1 MKLVA
6 YLRVSTDA
14 QTEGLGLDVQKAA
27 IIEWAEAHGH
37 EIAASFTDAGVSGSN
52 GLETRTGLA
61 DAFAALRNGDAVG
74 LVVYRLDRL
83 ARDLIIQEQLLAEA
97 RQQGWAVFSTS
108 TGEAAYLEDDPGDPS
123 RKMIRQVLGAV
134 AEYERSMIAL
144 RLRSGRARKA
154 EAGGFAYGAPP
165 YGYEAVD
172 GELAPVADEQTTLTR
187 IRRLHYDGKSFRIIA
202 EALNA
207 EGVKPRRGRAWHPGV
222 LVRLIDRPNGASD
235 EGARL
240 IPATTTTAT
249 PTPTNTTT
257 TSADRAIGAEA
268 TRGRCST

>member
-27 IIEWAEAHGH
+27 IIEWADAHGQQ
-37 EIAASFTDAGVSGSN
+37 IAASFTDAGVSGSN

-61 DAFAALRNGDAVG
+61 NAFSALRNGDAAG

-97 RQQGWAVFSTS
+97 RQHSWAVFSTS
-108 TGEAAYLEDDPGDPS
+108 SGEAAYVEDDPGDPS

-144 RLRSGRARKA
+144 RLRSGRTRKA
-154 EAGGFAYGAPP
+154 EAGGFAYGSPP

-172 GELAPVADEQTTLTR
+172 GELVPVADEQATLGR
-187 IRRLHYDGKSFRIIA
+187 IRRLHDDGKSFRFIA
-202 EALNA
+202 RTLNG
-207 EGVKPRRGRAWHPGV
+207 EGVKPRRGRTWHPGV
-222 LVRLIDRPNGASD
+222 LLRLVDRLNGAS
-235 EGARL
+235 
-240 IPATTTTAT
+240 
-249 PTPTNTTT
+249 
-257 TSADRAIGAEA
+257 
-268 TRGRCST
+268 